1 VDVYLPGP
9 GNQIHDLN
17 PTVFPPVG
25 LFWTLEI
32 ASDDSHEEEGN
43 DQQTGEWHD
52 GAGVEVDLEEGSAL
66 MKASNVPI
74 FDYGDIKNAL
84 FGGGPTPVPGRVSF
98 KVAWGGA
105 GQRVKVRN
113 TDPTYGGFEGEVVRN
128 TAQMEW
134 TARVGDYNFES
145 DPLSTSSSSFAEIG
159 RERNGSYFE

>member
-1 VDVYLPGP
+1 MYLPGP

-43 DQQTGEWHD
+43 DQQTGEWHN

-74 FDYGDIKNAL
+74 FDYGDINNAL

-98 KVAWGGA
+98 KVAWG
-105 GQRVKVRN
+105 QL
-113 TDPTYGGFEGEVVRN
+113 
-128 TAQMEW
+128 
-134 TARVGDYNFES
+134 RVGSPFDIFEFVRRNR
-145 DPLSTSSSSFAEIG
+145 PRKKRLLLRIVLKRRMGALRMSF
-159 RERNGSYFE
+159 

>member
-1 VDVYLPGP
+1 MYLPGP

-98 KVAWGGA
+98 KAVAA
-105 GQRVKVRN
+105 A
-113 TDPTYGGFEGEVVRN
+113 PTSALGSKPEVCCWSCSMV
-128 TAQMEW
+128 
-134 TARVGDYNFES
+134 
-145 DPLSTSSSSFAEIG
+145 I
-159 RERNGSYFE
+159 